1 MFEIKGI
8 TKKYWRKIVLDDVS
22 FEVDKGKI
30 CALCGVNGAGKTT
43 LLKIMAG
50 LTIPQSGILLVD
62 GKPFVYGETPV
73 VSCLIEDP
81 KFYPHL
87 TGFDNLWLLYQL
99 SGGKDKEVIHSAM
112 EKVGLKAKENIKYSK
127 YSLGMKKRLY
137 LAFSIMRDSDL
148 ILLDEPFNGLD
159 PLAVK
164 KIKEIVVDLSKQGKT
179 ILLSSHMIAEL
190 EDIVDA
196 AIFIDHGKIIYNNKN
211 ASGTE
216 LHKLFIEMVPVEG
229 EAE

>member
-8 TKKYWRKIVLDDVS
+8 TKKYWRKTVLDNVS
-22 FEVDKGKI
+22 FEIGVGQI

-43 LLKIMAG
+43 LLKVMSG
-50 LTIPQSGILLVD
+50 LTAPKTGTLLFN
-62 GKPFVYGETPV
+62 GNPFVFGEKPI
-73 VSCLIEDP
+73 VSCLIEEP

-164 KIKEIVVDLSKQGKT
+164 KIKEIVVDLRKQGKT
-179 ILLSSHMIAEL
+179 ILLSSHMIVEL
-190 EDIVDA
+190 EDIADA
-196 AIFIDHGKIIYNNKN
+196 AVFIDHGKIIYDNKN

-216 LHKLFIEMVPVEG
+216 LHKLFLEMVPAQG

>member
-1 MFEIKGI
+1 MFEVKGI
-8 TKKYWRKIVLDDVS
+8 TKKYWRKTVLDDVS

-50 LTIPQSGILLVD
+50 LTIPQSGMLLVD
-62 GKPFVYGETPV
+62 GKPFVYGEAPV

-99 SGGKDKEVIHSAM
+99 SGGKDKEFIHSAM

-148 ILLDEPFNGLD
+148 VLLDEPFNGLD

-179 ILLSSHMIAEL
+179 ILLSSHMIVEL
-190 EDIVDA
+190 EDIVDS

-211 ASGTE
+211 ASGIE
-216 LHKLFIEMVPVEG
+216 LHKLFLEMVPAEG